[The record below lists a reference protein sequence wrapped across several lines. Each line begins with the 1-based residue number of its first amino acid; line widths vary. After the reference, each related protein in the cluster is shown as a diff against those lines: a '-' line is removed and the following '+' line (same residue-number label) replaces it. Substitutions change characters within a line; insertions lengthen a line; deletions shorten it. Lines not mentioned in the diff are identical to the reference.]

1 MRIFVHDAEILR
13 LTAQHNVNHD
23 EIYNLGEV
31 SGDLADTQRR
41 ALVERSRGAIIE
53 YWRTFYRDFLS
64 GAVDIDADG
73 LFQWEFDLQEY
84 N

>member
-1 MRIFVHDAEILR
+1 MRIFVHETEILL
-13 LTAQHNVNHD
+13 LTEQYNVDHD
-23 EIYNLGEV
+23 EIAHLGGVIGNLT
-31 SGDLADTQRR
+31 DTQRR

-53 YWRTFYRDFLS
+53 YWRIFYRDFLS

-73 LFQWEFDLQEY
+73 LFQWEFDLQDY

>member
-13 LTAQHNVNHD
+13 LTMSYNVNHD
-23 EIYNLGEV
+23 EIAHLGGV
-31 SGDLADTQRR
+31 IGDLADTQRR

-73 LFQWEFDLQEY
+73 LFQWEFDLQDY

>member
-1 MRIFVHDAEILR
+1 MRIFLHDAEILR
-13 LTAQHNVNHD
+13 LTKQHDVNHD
-23 EIYNLGEV
+23 EIYSLGGV
-31 SGDLADTQRR
+31 AGDLANIQRR
-41 ALVERSRGAIIE
+41 ALIDRDRGTIVE

-73 LFQWEFDLQEY
+73 LFQWEFDLQDY